1 MAEDG
6 YSLKGLCVLKTKVA
20 NLRNWHPGW
29 ARRVWTS
36 SISLERLRRGREIS
50 AQALP
55 AGFPRARG
63 KARLGPRLLLSPSL
77 PAQEEMRP
85 AGHLSTSHTEPCT
98 ASFRKPALP
107 GLWTPRHPPALRST
121 RAGAIPQPC
130 QVGTIALIFSLLG
143 GHATWHV
150 EPPHLAA
157 WPHPLQGV
165 RKSSPPCTGREED
178 PVHVNKQHQPALCT

>member
-77 PAQEEMRP
+77 PAQEEMRL
-85 AGHLSTSHTEPCT
+85 AGHLSTSTPFLIMGDQGRGPD
-98 ASFRKPALP
+98 SSRP
-107 GLWTPRHPPALRST
+107 GTRRHRPQSYES
-121 RAGAIPQPC
+121 AGLLAG
-130 QVGTIALIFSLLG
+130 VGVL
-143 GHATWHV
+143 
-150 EPPHLAA
+150 
-157 WPHPLQGV
+157 
-165 RKSSPPCTGREED
+165 
-178 PVHVNKQHQPALCT
+178 